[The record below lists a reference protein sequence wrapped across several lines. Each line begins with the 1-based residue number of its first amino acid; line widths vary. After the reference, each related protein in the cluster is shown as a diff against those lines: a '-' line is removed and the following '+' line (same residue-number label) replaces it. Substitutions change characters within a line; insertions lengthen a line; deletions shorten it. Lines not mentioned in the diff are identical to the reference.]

1 MVFLM
6 TVEGLEALQT
16 ASMSM
21 SGESQ
26 RPQFPLDFA
35 RMMPAQAFEACM
47 REARREIAV
56 PDQGYQAR
64 GHPAVSGK
72 RP

>member
-1 MVFLM
+1 MVFLL

-16 ASMSM
+16 ASMST

-26 RPQFPLDFA
+26 RSQFPLDFA
-35 RMMPAQAFEACM
+35 RMMPAQDFEACM
-47 REARREIAV
+47 HDAMREIAV
-56 PDQGYQAR
+56 PDQGYQAHD
-64 GHPAVSGK
+64 HPAVSGK